1 FCIYTI
7 HKARQAK
14 MSENAERPARSRPR
28 IGADGAADLILYAAF
43 SEKRTGLLKLANLSY
58 FWLARPP
65 RDGVAAIYPSTKTDI
80 YPSPQASFTQA
91 LNASFTQETSL
102 MSCI

>member
-1 FCIYTI
+1 
-7 HKARQAK
+7 

-28 IGADGAADLILYAAF
+28 IGANGAAVLILYATF
-43 SEKRTGLLKLANLSY
+43 SENRTGLPKLANPSY

-65 RDGVAAIYPSTKTDI
+65 IDGVADIYPSTNTDI

-91 LNASFTQETSL
+91 LYASFTQETSL
-102 MSCI
+102 TSCI